1 MNTCKMRLHRFPE
14 EQNILLIAEYI
25 DYRGDYRLYN
35 PDYPWQTVA
44 YVDTI
49 EEAQRDGYIII
60 EVNY

>member
-1 MNTCKMRLHRFPE
+1 MET
-14 EQNILLIAEYI
+14 LLYAEYI

-44 YVDTI
+44 YVDTL